1 MIRKKKKVKMNVENT
16 LKRILFEILFLIL
29 LPIGMIWL
37 ISTSVILLI
46 IESFKVFPGQIYEIT
61 KIIVYGQKDS

>member
-1 MIRKKKKVKMNVENT
+1 MNVENT
-16 LKRILFEILFLIL
+16 LKRILFEILFVIL

-37 ISTSVILLI
+37 MLTGVILLI

>member
-1 MIRKKKKVKMNVENT
+1 MNVENT
-16 LKRILFEILFLIL
+16 LKRILFEILFVIL

-37 ISTSVILLI
+37 MFTSVILLI

>member
-1 MIRKKKKVKMNVENT
+1 MNVENT
-16 LKRILFEILFLIL
+16 LKGILFEILFLIL
-29 LPIGMIWL
+29 LPIGMICL
-37 ISTSVILLI
+37 MSTSVILLI